1 MADDDPMVSNFQWS
15 TLISVSKNSSFET
28 VQKVLQYN
36 FKDLAL
42 LKLALTHASMGKDKN
57 NERLEFLGDRVL
69 GLAIAEL
76 LNGNFPE
83 APEGELARRFNR
95 LVKKDTCAIV
105 AQELELGPYIIMGEG
120 ERESGGSEK
129 PTILADAC
137 EAILGAIFLDSGY
150 LATKE
155 LIFRM
160 WSPKLLSSDVIPTD
174 PKSALQEWAQ
184 SKRLALPKYSE
195 TRREGPDH
203 APQFTTEVRIDG
215 LEPAHGAGTSKRASE
230 QEAARTMLRRE
241 GIWKDTEYV

>member
-1 MADDDPMVSNFQWS
+1 MSS
-15 TLISVSKNSSFET
+15 NSSFEA
-28 VQKVLQYN
+28 VQKILQYS
-36 FKDLAL
+36 FKDLSL
-42 LKLALTHASMGKDKN
+42 LELALTHASMGKDKN

-105 AQELELGPYIIMGEG
+105 AKELELGPHIIMGEG

-150 LATKE
+150 APTKA

-184 SKRLALPKYSE
+184 SRRLALPKYGE
-195 TRREGPDH
+195 VNREGPDH

-215 LEPAHGAGTSKRASE
+215 LAPAKGTGTSKRASE

-241 GIWKDTEYV
+241 GIWKDKEYV